1 MARSVHCFFPL
12 CRVRVQ
18 TTFVPHVVRNHCGC
32 QCRHSWRPFF
42 PGHERFKVVKS
53 SVQPPKKRITLRLCK
68 NRSVE
73 NLLVCFFD
81 PDFHPSI
88 LPRLVSFCWD
98 SCKAA
103 FGAFCFSLSWVS
115 AGSSSMRSMQSQS
128 GLIVLQDIVSAPH
141 PESCVLLLAASV
153 IPRCPSMA
161 CETLSSAGAVT
172 EKLRIEPVR
181 CCAL

>member
-1 MARSVHCFFPL
+1 MARSVHCFFPF

-42 PGHERFKVVKS
+42 SGHERFKVVKS
-53 SVQPPKKRITLRLCK
+53 SVQPPKKESRYACK
-68 NRSVE
+68 FAG
-73 NLLVCFFD
+73 LFFD

-128 GLIVLQDIVSAPH
+128 SLIVLQDIVSQKFSQKYPNAH
-141 PESCVLLLAASV
+141 LMRHLIQKVVFFSWRQA
-153 IPRCPSMA
+153 
-161 CETLSSAGAVT
+161 
-172 EKLRIEPVR
+172 
-181 CCAL
+181 